1 MPDNS
6 NGVVFEWAYLF
17 PGVLSL
23 SPDAVKRVIYDG
35 PATIVF
41 WEDGTKT
48 VVKLADGD
56 RPDLEKGLA
65 MACAKKLF
73 GNKGSYRKVFDRHLY
88 GGGDV

>member
-1 MPDNS
+1 MPDNHFGSYS
-6 NGVVFEWAYLF
+6 NGSLF
-17 PGVLSL
+17 LLAQPSL
-23 SPDAVKRVIYDG
+23 SPNAVKRVIYDG

>member
-1 MPDNS
+1 MPDNIHCTGS
-6 NGVVFEWAYLF
+6 GLAF
-17 PGVLSL
+17 VLQPVWSF

-73 GNKGSYRKVFDRHLY
+73 GNKGWYRKVFDRHLY
-88 GGGDV
+88 GGEDV